1 MFECSFERKAQPFF
15 IGNVVLMVAT
25 VIHKKVVSSLKALMS
40 NRWVRFPTFNE
51 NEVNKNVLVHRGW
64 KLQ

>member
-1 MFECSFERKAQPFF
+1 
-15 IGNVVLMVAT
+15 MVAT
-25 VIHKKVVSSLKALMS
+25 VIHKKVVSSPKALMS